1 MPPVSPVDTIR
12 TRVKQLR
19 GHRGWTAA
27 ELGKRLTA
35 IGIRWDR
42 SIVAN
47 FEGGR
52 RRTVSVDELLGLALI
67 FDVSP
72 TNLLVPLHDTTYQ
85 VTPTRAEPADLVRA
99 WVRGEQPL
107 PGTDERTFFAEVSTY
122 DMRKRI
128 DVMRERYELGPFPE
142 DEPQAEK
149 IAREGR
155 RMRLQN
161 KDPDGEG

>member
-1 MPPVSPVDTIR
+1 MAPVSPVDTIR

-27 ELGKRLTA
+27 ELGKRLKA
-35 IGIRWDR
+35 KGIHWDR

-52 RRTVSVDELLGLALI
+52 RRTVSVDELLGLALV

-72 TNLLVPLHDTTYQ
+72 TNLLVPLHDTPYQ
-85 VTPTRAEPADLVRA
+85 VTPTRTEPADLVRA

-107 PGTDERTFFAEVSTY
+107 PDSDERTFFAEVSTY

-128 DVMRERYELGPFPE
+128 DVMRERYELGPHPE
-142 DEPQAEK
+142 DEPLSEK

-161 KDPDGEG
+161 KAPDGEE